1 MARIKIHRVYEGVMP
16 PAKAV
21 ILGDFEHYGS
31 LTIDDTV
38 WHTVQCTP
46 KVGEWI
52 KQQEDS
58 LWTEFITPVSNY
70 RVLDTF
76 ELADELYIMLALR
89 WQSS

>member
-1 MARIKIHRVYEGVMP
+1 MTQIKIHRVYEGVMP

-21 ILGDFEHYGS
+21 IVGDFEYYGS

-46 KVGEWI
+46 RVGEWVR
-52 KQQEDS
+52 QQEPDS
-58 LWTEFITPVSNY
+58 WTEFRTANNY

-76 ELADELYIMLALR
+76 ELVDSLYIMLALR
-89 WQSS
+89 WQAS